1 MPQFLKPPLIVDNLP
16 ALQQVIAP
24 VKLPLTASSTPPA
37 VLFPIPP
44 PIVTP
49 KEQHSFVGD

>member
-1 MPQFLKPPLIVDNLP
+1 MVDNLP
-16 ALQQVIAP
+16 ALQQAIVPYNIP
-24 VKLPLTASSTPPA
+24 VVVLNVPPE
-37 VLFPIPP
+37 VLCPIPP

>member
-1 MPQFLKPPLIVDNLP
+1 
-16 ALQQVIAP
+16 LQQVIGPDNIP
-24 VKLPLTASSTPPA
+24 VVVLNVPPE

-44 PIVTP
+44 PIVAP